1 MSSSDLSAEKLLVQR
16 YQLLEVVGTGAMGK
30 VYRALDKASPKNQ
43 VAVKILTRSLDDMKM
58 IERFQREATVSALL
72 AERCENIV
80 KVMDYGVDE
89 NKVPFYVMEL
99 LQGENLSEVIDIHTV
114 SLPTFFE
121 FARQIC
127 SAMETAHNGI
137 FFRGEICPIIHRDL
151 KPTNIFVIE
160 NQDGKEQI
168 KVLDFGIAKIAQSE
182 NDYSEEFVGTPRYCS
197 PEQLQGHELDNR
209 SDIYSLGVILYEMLT
224 QKLPWTTEHNSVG
237 EWFKAHVEIPPQ
249 PLPYELNL
257 PDELNDL
264 IMQCLEK
271 SPSKRPRNTGEI
283 AQKLDNIARNIL
295 KINLVQTISSSNN
308 YYFANEDLK
317 IDLDTFLLNMRWPKD
332 KPEKKIVFPRL
343 SSYEDEKIATLC
355 TMLEREDIEKRKND
369 IRYNQFIFQSYPHP
383 MILWITVL
391 YNAECGARWLPCYL
405 DLKTNMG
412 EQIASLLSEVKRYYI
427 LFFPLEQNGKCHHFI
442 PCKVMLKQRTN
453 IKQWLSVGKMLN
465 VQDSR
470 QSQISKRKLQQ
481 DFEMMKPKI
490 LLQLEKSQTME
501 IYG

>member
-30 VYRALDKASPKNQ
+30 VYRALDKTAPKNQ

-72 AERCENIV
+72 AERCESIV

-99 LQGENLSEVIDIHTV
+99 LEGENLSEIINIHTIN
-114 SLPTFFE
+114 LPTFFE

-127 SAMETAHNGI
+127 TAMETAHNGI
-137 FFRGEICPIIHRDL
+137 FFQGEICPIIHRDL

-168 KVLDFGIAKIAQSE
+168 KVLDFGIAKIAQS
-182 NDYSEEFVGTPRYCS
+182 DKDSTEEFVGTPRYCS

-209 SDIYSLGVILYEMLT
+209 SDIYSFGIILYEMLT
-224 QKLPWTTEHNSVG
+224 QKLPWQTEHNSVG
-237 EWFKAHVEIPPQ
+237 EWFKTHVEIPPQ
-249 PLPYELNL
+249 SLPSELNL

-271 SPSKRPRNTGEI
+271 LPSKRPRNAGEI

-295 KINLVQTISSSNN
+295 KINLTQSVNSSNS
-308 YYFANEDLK
+308 YYFANEK
-317 IDLDTFLLNMRWPKD
+317 IDLDTFLLNTKWPKD

-343 SSYEDEKIATLC
+343 SNYEDEKIATLC
-355 TMLEREDIEKRKND
+355 TMLETEDIKKRQND

-391 YNAECGARWLPCYL
+391 YNAEGGARWLPCYL

-412 EQIASLLSEVKRYYI
+412 EQIASLLSEVKRYYV
-427 LFFPLEQNGKCHHFI
+427 LFFPLNQNRQCQHFI

-470 QSQISKRKLQQ
+470 QSQVSKRKLQQ
-481 DFEMMKPKI
+481 SFDMMKPKI
-490 LLQLEKSQTME
+490 LLQLEKSHTME
-501 IYG
+501 IYE